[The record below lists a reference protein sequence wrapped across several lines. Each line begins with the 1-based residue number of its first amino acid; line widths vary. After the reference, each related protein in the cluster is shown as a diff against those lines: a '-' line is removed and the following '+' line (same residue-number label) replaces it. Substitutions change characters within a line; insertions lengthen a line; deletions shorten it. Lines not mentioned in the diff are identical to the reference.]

1 MSALLVLLFVALWF
15 GVAVVLAIG
24 LAKALPARWWRWP
37 VAGVAL
43 AAALVAPLLDE
54 IIGGRQFAA
63 RCQANASIHI
73 DRKSGVGRRVYEAE
87 AAFVDVEG
95 TVLPVR
101 SLRVDFIDADTGEP
115 IVGYRDFS
123 VRGGWL
129 SQWLR
134 FSETRVPLTFEGE
147 CSPGGRGRL
156 AALFKERHITLIR
169 RPQPTAK

>member
-1 MSALLVLLFVALWF
+1 MIALLVLLVVALWF
-15 GVAVVLAIG
+15 GVAILLAVG

-37 VAGVAL
+37 VAGMAL
-43 AAALVAPLLDE
+43 MAALVGPLLDE

-63 RCQANASIHI
+63 LCQANASIQVH
-73 DRKSGVGRRVYEAE
+73 RWSAAGRRVYEAD

-101 SLRVDFIDADTGEP
+101 SLRVDFIDADTGKP
-115 IVGYRDFS
+115 IVGYREFS

-129 SQWLR
+129 SQWLK
-134 FSETRVPLTFEGE
+134 FSDTRVPLTFEGA

-169 RPQPTAK
+169 RPKATGE